1 MGVQMAR
8 PDATVIA
15 AVGDGAYLFA
25 NPAACHQAMAMHG
38 LPVLTVVCTNEHWGA
53 VQGSTLRMYPVGHT
67 ATGGELTP
75 LARLGPV
82 PDFAAYAEA
91 SGGLGLR
98 VDRRAQLGP
107 ALEQAMCT
115 VRDDRRP
122 ALVDVRS
129 V

>member
-1 MGVQMAR
+1 
-8 PDATVIA
+8 VIA

-25 NPAACHQAMAMHG
+25 NPAACHHAMAMHD
-38 LPVLTVVCTNEHWGA
+38 LPVLTIVCTNGHWGA
-53 VQGSTLRMYPVGHT
+53 VQGSTLRMYPGGHT
-67 ATGGELTP
+67 ATDPGLSP

-98 VDRRAQLGP
+98 VDGRAQLGP
-107 ALEQAMCT
+107 ALEQALRT
-115 VRDDRRP
+115 VRHERRP
-122 ALVDVRS
+122 ALVDVRC